1 VIFRS
6 DLDLLYMGQKEQILL
21 EANARLKASNC
32 GVAIFCRGNK
42 LSLRATLPPKPG
54 KDRSS
59 QQTISLNLHL
69 NPAGIKMAE
78 IKAQQLSGELALD
91 RFSWRRWL
99 YDDRSVENVEYW
111 TDLFEQ
117 DYFKRRAKTPQ
128 TLTTWETEYKAM
140 FNQLPKQ
147 SKLSSELLLDFVKE
161 YQPDSRQRIRA
172 CMAAGALAKFAKL
185 EIDLKPYRGNYNSA
199 ISPKNIPSDRQIAEW
214 YYSIP
219 NPAWQ
224 YVFGICA
231 AYGISNHEFF
241 YCDLESLQKKP
252 GHLISTYRKDHYGI
266 RKLWCLYPEWWSEWE
281 LYKPRPVPQVTG
293 ETNRIKGSRITKAY
307 KRYGICK
314 PTWIRHAWAI
324 RAMGFIP
331 AELAARQM
339 AHSLQV
345 HNNTYQRWIN
355 EEHEAEMYRIL
366 MLREDRPKPPKITY
380 NL

>member
-1 VIFRS
+1 MR
-6 DLDLLYMGQKEQILL
+6 QKELLL

-32 GVAIFCRGNK
+32 GISIFCRGDK
-42 LSLRATLPPKPG
+42 LSLRGTLPAKPG
-54 KDRSS
+54 KGSKQS
-59 QQTISLNLHL
+59 QQTISLNLYL

-91 RFSWRRWL
+91 KFNWNRWL
-99 YDDRSVENVEYW
+99 YGDRSLSVETVEYW

-128 TLTTWETEYKAM
+128 TETTWETEYQAM
-140 FNQLPKQ
+140 FSKLPKQ
-147 SKLSSELLLDFVKE
+147 SRMSAGLLLSFVQE

-172 CMAAGALAKFAKL
+172 CMVAGALAKFAKI
-185 EIDLKPYRGNYNSA
+185 EIDLKPYRGKYDSA
-199 ISPKNIPSDRQIAEW
+199 IAPKDIPSDRAIAEW

-224 YVFGICA
+224 YVYGICA

-241 YCDLESLQKKP
+241 YCDLESLQRSP
-252 GHLISTYRKDHYGI
+252 GHLISTYRKDHYGV
-266 RKLWCLYPEWWSEWE
+266 RKLWCLYPEWWEEWE
-281 LYKPRPVPQVTG
+281 LYKPRPVPQVSG
-293 ETNRIKGSRITKAY
+293 ENNRVKGSRITKAY

-324 RAMGFIP
+324 RAMRFMP
-331 AELAARQM
+331 DAMAARQM

-345 HNNTYQRWIN
+345 HNQTYQRWIN

-366 MLREDRPKPPKITY
+366 MLREDRPKPPIIS
-380 NL
+380 N